1 MELVEAAVTLATL
14 APDELLRC
22 HYSLVTF
29 PHRTDP
35 AFAAPAAAA
44 PSRHGARPTF
54 SVIIAA
60 YQAADVIA
68 AAIRSAL
75 AQTEPPV
82 EIIVA
87 DDGSTDDL
95 AGAVADFGEAVR
107 LLRLLHQGAASASNK
122 AAALATGDFVVLLD
136 ADDTWDPHRLERL
149 ADLASSRPDLDLLT
163 TDAWFVVD
171 GNRRGRFYDHN
182 NFATSDQSTEILR
195 RTFFFAHVAVR
206 RTRWEMAGGF
216 ATDLARGYD
225 WDLQLRLLLAGCTAG
240 CVLEPLADYTIHS
253 ESLSANRYESLKAR
267 VKLLER
273 ARTTQTLSGDQEAVL
288 LAACENYRRRALAAR
303 AEEALMSE
311 APARRRAA
319 LAELASRGIGRRR
332 RAFLAA
338 ALVSPGW
345 AGVRLRRM
353 AMEQGRA
360 PSDRIV

>member
-1 MELVEAAVTLATL
+1 VELAEAAVTLATL
-14 APDELLRC
+14 ASGQSPRC
-22 HYSLVTF
+22 HNSAVTI
-29 PHRTDP
+29 PHRTDL
-35 AFAAPAAAA
+35 AFAAPVAAT
-44 PSRHGARPTF
+44 PSGHGARPTF

-75 AQTEPPV
+75 AQTEPPL

-95 AGAVADFGEAVR
+95 AGALADFGETVR

-122 AAALATGDFVVLLD
+122 AAALATGDFVVVLD

-206 RTRWEMAGGF
+206 RTRWESAGGF

-225 WDLQLRLLLAGCTAG
+225 WDLQLRLLLAGCSAG

-253 ESLSANRYESLKAR
+253 ASLSANRYESMKAR
-267 VKLLER
+267 VELLER
-273 ARTTQTLSGDQEAVL
+273 ARTTQTLSDDQEVVL
-288 LAACENYRRRALAAR
+288 LAARENYRRRARAAR

-311 APARRRAA
+311 APGRRRAA
-319 LAELASRGIGRRR
+319 LAELAARGIGRRR

-338 ALVSPGW
+338 ALVAPGW
-345 AGVRLRRM
+345 AGGRLRRK
-353 AMEQGRA
+353 AVEQGRS
-360 PSDRIV
+360 PSDRVV